1 MSESRIPLWESGF
14 HAFLA
19 SRLLNAGGK
28 EPAQKTGF
36 FPALEGRDFQLVGA
50 TISRLPAMRKELKA
64 LARRMAELE
73 ALIRSAEE

>member
-1 MSESRIPLWESGF
+1 MINGHIDIPAGSGVGPGT
-14 HAFLA
+14 AIT
-19 SRLLNAGGK
+19 GWGK

-36 FPALEGRDFQLVGA
+36 FPAMEGRDFQLTSAMV
-50 TISRLPAMRKELKA
+50 TRLPAMRKELKA